1 MPEKR
6 KLSLDVQ
13 LLETEEHCGV
23 KHHRTRD
30 VPEGDPEPMS
40 TDEPQEPDSATSGE
54 HITEESDSIL
64 VIDSGA
70 QIDEDVLEMYF
81 ENTKRSG
88 GGPIKQMRCDRKGI
102 QITFENIED
111 AKNVLSRRHSVQN
124 ILLQVQ
130 PCLGPS
136 VVKEQPPTPPSSSS
150 SSVVLENVPE
160 TMNREMLTMLVENT
174 SGLDGKDFKLE
185 HISERNVAVVT
196 FRTSESAM
204 GFMQTCT
211 HSARVKSHG
220 ITSRLLECTKSIKV
234 EDLPPDVCTEFLNI
248 YFESSKHGGGRVA
261 DVQSLPEEDSAIV
274 TFFDQKVITTVLAE
288 PHMMKGKAVS
298 VYPYYLTL
306 DSALYGKERP
316 VMKLPE
322 LIRLPISPY
331 IWHYL
336 QKDEKSLQDL
346 KNEMSA
352 SYCELTWPDSGTPCT
367 EVILVPDA
375 SLSKQR
381 MILFKVAKTWDEE
394 VPKKFS
400 SIMEKF
406 KVIEHSVDRE
416 MWEVMKKK
424 VTSAV
429 GVEVVIIP
437 DVSSNKVGLA
447 GILEKVVQMDL
458 RFKEILQ
465 QTTKETERK
474 AQSICEH
481 LRVSPSEYA
490 ILCCDKLEED
500 IHKTFPEMEMAFEVS
515 TSRITFFG
523 LPLEVVVAKSKI
535 LEWEQTLK
543 QKTLNVNPYVL
554 RFIQQVDN
562 DDLSYI
568 LLTDKKINAFCKTET
583 TMVLLK
589 GNSQKAIEEA
599 EKQIKESIIYTWVD
613 LQDSS
618 VIKMKEWHTL
628 RSSLL
633 ETFNSGR
640 PAVLIEIEE
649 NRIVIIGYSVAVTE
663 ISHQVSNFIDENTQ
677 IKKSIPL
684 RYEVVA
690 QFLQEE
696 KKQVFLEFQKKN
708 IKIDFNL
715 QTMKRHLLLSG
726 PRRDVQVMA
735 GVVQQVLSSLHSNI
749 LSINKPGAKKFS
761 QKSEEM
767 LFITGKQKFNC
778 YVRLAKNGE
787 ECEEYSEV
795 EAGLPSYHVH
805 LQGGIVVGV
814 YNDDL
819 PKHPV
824 DVVVNASNEDLKHI
838 GGVALALLKA
848 AGPEL
853 QTESDNI
860 VESQGKLKPGH
871 AVITSAGNLPCKQV
885 IHAVGPRWHEF
896 TPASAESL
904 LKKCIKASLELAELY
919 NHKSIGIP
927 AISSGIF
934 GFPLDLCVNC
944 IVVSLKEHMEA
955 RNWKSCLHHIHFVD
969 NCQKTVDAF
978 TCALKKHFGGG
989 PQFITGKQKFNCYMR
1004 LAKNGEECE
1013 EYSEVEAGL
1022 PSYQVNLQGGIVVG
1036 VYNDDLPKHP
1046 VDVVVNASNEDLK
1059 HIGGVALALLKAA
1072 GPELQ
1077 TESDNIVESQGKLK
1091 PGHAVITSAGNLP
1104 CKQVIHAVGPRW
1116 HEFTPASAESLLKTC
1131 IKASLELAELYN
1143 HKSIGIPAISSGI
1156 FGFPLDL
1163 CVNCIVVSLKEH
1175 MEARNWKSCLHHIHF
1190 VDKCQKT
1197 VDAFT
1202 CALKKHFGGGPQLQ
1216 TLPTLTSHAKLEK
1229 RKPRNQQDVQLVKT
1243 EEGLAIILEQG
1254 NIQDATTDVIV
1265 NSVAT
1270 DLQLHSGA
1278 VSKALLQKAGPQ
1290 LQELLDSADR
1300 LDNVDVGSV
1309 LPTDGCN
1316 LSCKNIFHVICPIWK
1331 TGQSSEE
1338 LRDLIKECLK
1348 RTESKHFKSITF
1360 PAIGTGNLGFP
1371 KPVVAASMFEEVIE
1385 SSRKMN
1391 FRNLQEVH
1399 FMLHPTDTDNI
1410 TAFSDEFEKRFG
1422 GKVEY
1427 KKGTEDVSANA
1438 SASKSSVS
1446 IGSVTVPTLG
1456 VYEML
1461 IGPVKLQ
1468 VKSGDI
1474 TKESTDV
1481 IVNSSNQTF
1490 NLKQGVSKKI
1500 LEAAGQIV
1508 EQECAQKATLPNN
1521 GSITTTNGA
1530 LACKNIIHVVG
1541 QTDLQQIKTTVNNV
1555 LQECEQRQLTSVAFP
1570 ALGTGQGG
1578 VNPSL
1583 VADAIIDA
1591 LVDFASQKNASS
1603 VQNVAII
1610 IFQTQMLEQFHTSM
1624 KKKQGTRLP
1633 EEKYVSSRRSSSSA
1647 VASIFSIKRP
1657 SETKKSSSFVFEDK
1671 IEPAIFQIC
1680 GENPKNVK
1688 DTASWIEELIKNEYC
1703 DSTIRDEWI
1712 AEFEEKEHQ
1721 ELTELQNSLQI
1732 RIQVKCK
1739 QDDASIQV
1747 SGLTR
1752 EVMTA
1757 CMEIQNMIK
1766 KISKEARQ
1774 KRQEELVSNIVE
1786 WQYDNGGTFVAFH
1799 KQANLQLEKAFT
1811 ENVGTVKIQNG
1822 HRTYHVNLEAESAI
1836 DDKKH
1841 TVKIKRTSKI
1851 EGENDIPA
1859 HWESVSANKVNR
1871 VQLSPQTKEYKD
1883 VEALFKKTCTH
1894 TIHKIERLQ
1903 NVFLWKNY
1911 MIKKL
1916 SIDDKNGSQ
1925 NNERLLFHGTAQ
1937 AHLTTILKNGFN
1949 RSFAG
1954 MNAAVYG
1961 NGTYFAVNASYSAH
1975 DTYSKPDAS
1984 GMKYMY
1990 LTRVLTGLFCAGRK
2004 GILTPPAKNT
2014 QDPTDLYDSV
2024 TDNVEN
2030 PNMFVVFNDVQAYPE
2045 YVISFK

>member
-1 MPEKR
+1 MGDEAYPYPVLVRGDWGSQGCTKALKNKLLCYFQSQKKSGGGECQITVSRPGEVRVHFAELEVRERVLANKVHTIDMPEKR

-70 QIDEDVLEMYF
+70 KIDEDVLEMYF

-88 GGPIKQMRCDRKGI
+88 GGPIKQLRCDRKGI

-124 ILLQVQ
+124 LLLQVQ

-136 VVKEQPPTPPSSSS
+136 VVKEQPPTPAPPSSS

-174 SGLDGKDFKLE
+174 SGLDEKDFKLE
-185 HISERNVAVVT
+185 HISERKVAVVT

-204 GFMQTCT
+204 GFMQMCT
-211 HSARVKSHG
+211 QSARVKSHG
-220 ITSRLLECTKSIKV
+220 ITARLLECTKSIKV
-234 EDLPPDVCTEFLNI
+234 EDLPPDVCTEFLSI

-416 MWEVMKKK
+416 MWEVMKEK

-447 GILEKVVQMDL
+447 GILENVVQMDL

-500 IHKTFPEMEMAFEVS
+500 IHKIFPEMEMAFEVS
-515 TSRITFFG
+515 TSRIKFLG

-535 LEWEQTLK
+535 LEWERTLK

-568 LLTDKKINAFCKTET
+568 LLTDKTINAFCKTES

-599 EKQIKESIIYTWVD
+599 EKQIKESIIYKWVD
-613 LQDSS
+613 LEDSS

-633 ETFNSGR
+633 ETFNSER

-649 NRIVIIGYSVAVTE
+649 NKVVISGYSVAVTE
-663 ISHQVSNFIDENTQ
+663 VYHQVSNFIDENTQ

-684 RYEVVA
+684 GYEVVA

-696 KKQVFLEFQKKN
+696 KKQMLLEIQKKN
-708 IKIDFNL
+708 IKIDLNP

-735 GVVQQVLSSLHSNI
+735 GVVQQVLSSLHSKV

-761 QKSEEM
+761 QKSEETW
-767 LFITGKQKFNC
+767 FITLKQKYNC
-778 YVRLAKNGE
+778 YVRLAKNQE

-795 EAGLPSYHVH
+795 ETGLPSYHVN

-814 YNDDL
+814 YKDDL

-838 GGVALALLKA
+838 GGVAQALLQA
-848 AGPEL
+848 AGPQL

-860 VESQGKLKPGH
+860 VERQGKLKPG
-871 AVITSAGNLPCKQV
+871 AVAITLAGNLPCKQV

-896 TPASAESL
+896 APATAESL
-904 LKKCIKASLELAELY
+904 LKRCIKESLELAELY

-944 IVVSLKEHMEA
+944 IVISLKEHMEA
-955 RNWKSCLHHIHFVD
+955 RNWKSCLSHIHFVD
-969 NCQKTVDAF
+969 KRQKTVDAF

-989 PQFITGKQKFNCYMR
+989 QQSQPVPR
-1004 LAKNGEECE
+1004 LA
-1013 EYSEVEAGL
+1013 SL
-1022 PSYQVNLQGGIVVG
+1022 
-1036 VYNDDLPKHP
+1036 
-1046 VDVVVNASNEDLK
+1046 
-1059 HIGGVALALLKAA
+1059 
-1072 GPELQ
+1072 
-1077 TESDNIVESQGKLK
+1077 TK
-1091 PGHAVITSAGNLP
+1091 P
-1104 CKQVIHAVGPRW
+1104 
-1116 HEFTPASAESLLKTC
+1116 
-1131 IKASLELAELYN
+1131 
-1143 HKSIGIPAISSGI
+1143 
-1156 FGFPLDL
+1156 
-1163 CVNCIVVSLKEH
+1163 
-1175 MEARNWKSCLHHIHF
+1175 
-1190 VDKCQKT
+1190 
-1197 VDAFT
+1197 
-1202 CALKKHFGGGPQLQ
+1202 
-1216 TLPTLTSHAKLEK
+1216 EK
-1229 RKPRNQQDVQLVKT
+1229 RKPRNQQDVQVVQT

-1265 NSVAT
+1265 NSVAK
-1270 DLQLHSGA
+1270 DLNLDGGA

-1290 LQELLDSADR
+1290 LQQLVDAAAKR
-1300 LDNVDVGSV
+1300 DNVDVGSV

-1316 LSCKNIFHVICPIWK
+1316 LNCKNIFHVICPGWK
-1331 TGQSSEE
+1331 NTQSSEE

-1371 KPVVAASMFEEVIE
+1371 KPIVAASMFAQVIK
-1385 SSRKMN
+1385 SSKKKN

-1410 TAFSDEFEKRFG
+1410 TAFSDELEKRFG

-1427 KKGTEDVSANA
+1427 KKRTLEVTADVSANT
-1438 SASKSSVS
+1438 SASQSSAS
-1446 IGSVTVPTLG
+1446 IGLVTVPTLG

-1461 IGPVKLQ
+1461 IGTVKLQ

-1474 TKESTDV
+1474 TKETTDV
-1481 IVNSSNQTF
+1481 IVNSTNQTF
-1490 NLKQGVSKKI
+1490 NLKQGVSKAI
-1500 LEAAGQIV
+1500 LDAAGQIV
-1508 EQECAQKATLPNN
+1508 EQECAQKAALPNN
-1521 GSITTTNGA
+1521 GYITTTNGS
-1530 LACKNIIHVVG
+1530 LACKNIVHVVG
-1541 QTDLQQIKTTVNNV
+1541 QTDLQQIKTIVNNV

-1583 VADAIIDA
+1583 VADAMIDA

-1603 VQNVAII
+1603 VKNIAII
-1610 IFQTQMLEQFHTSM
+1610 IFQTQMLETFHTSM
-1624 KKKQGTRLP
+1624 KNKQGTRLP
-1633 EEKYVSSRRSSSSA
+1633 EQKSLISKLASA
-1647 VASIFSIKRP
+1647 TVAFFSNKRP
-1657 SETKKSSSFVFEDK
+1657 AEKRNTSSFVFEDK
-1671 IEPAIFQIC
+1671 IEPAVFQIC
-1680 GENPKNVK
+1680 GENSKNVD

-1703 DSTIRDEWI
+1703 DNTINDEWI

-1721 ELTELQNSLQI
+1721 KMTELQNSLQI

-1739 QDDASIQV
+1739 QDNASIQV

-1752 EVMTA
+1752 DVMTA

-1766 KISKEARQ
+1766 KISKEAGQ
-1774 KRQEELVSNIVE
+1774 KRQAELVSNIVE
-1786 WQYDNGGTFVAFH
+1786 WQYDNGRAFVAFH
-1799 KQANLQLEKAFT
+1799 KQANLQLEKAYT
-1811 ENVGTVKIQNG
+1811 ENEGTVKIQNG
-1822 HRTYHVNLEAESAI
+1822 NRTYHVNFAAESAT
-1836 DDKKH
+1836 DDSNKK
-1841 TVKIKRTSKI
+1841 VRIKRTSKI
-1851 EGENDIPA
+1851 EGENDIPV
-1859 HWESVSANKVNR
+1859 HWESVSANSLNLVP
-1871 VQLSPQTKEYKD
+1871 LLPQTNEYKD

-1894 TIHKIERLQ
+1894 TIQKIERVQ
-1903 NVFLWKNY
+1903 NVYLWKNY
-1911 MIKKL
+1911 TIKKM
-1916 SIDDKNGSQ
+1916 SIDEKNGSQ
-1925 NNERLLFHGTAQ
+1925 NNEKRLFHGTAQ
-1937 AHLTTILKNGFN
+1937 ADLNKIHTHGFN
-1949 RSFAG
+1949 RSYAG
-1954 MNAAVYG
+1954 KNAAAIG
-1961 NGTYFAVNASYSAH
+1961 NGTYFAVNANYSAQN
-1975 DTYSKPDAS
+1975 TYSRPDAT

-1990 LTRVLTGLFCAGRK
+1990 LTRVLTGLFCTGGH
-2004 GILTPPAKNT
+2004 GILTPPAKST
-2014 QDPTDLYDSV
+2014 KDPTDLYDSV
-2024 TDNVEN
+2024 TDNVAN
-2030 PNMFVVFNDVQAYPE
+2030 PSMFVIFNDVQAYPE
-2045 YVISFK
+2045 YLISFK